1 MCIFGAWVKRI
12 DMANE
17 TWIDE
22 NKTRGKNEVNVPL
35 VESGISATNFTAVG
49 DSANE

>member
-1 MCIFGAWVKRI
+1 MCIFGACVKRI
-12 DMANE
+12 DVANE

-35 VESGISATNFTAVG
+35 VEFEISATNFTWVG

>member
-1 MCIFGAWVKRI
+1 MCIFGAGAGRI
-12 DMANE
+12 DLANE
-17 TWIDE
+17 SWIDE

-35 VESGISATNFTAVG
+35 VESEILETNFTLVG

>member
-1 MCIFGAWVKRI
+1 MCILGACGKRI

-17 TWIDE
+17 SWIDE

-35 VESGISATNFTAVG
+35 VEFEITAANFTSVG

>member
-1 MCIFGAWVKRI
+1 MCILGACVKRI

-17 TWIDE
+17 SWIDE

-35 VESGISATNFTAVG
+35 VEFGISATNFTSVG

>member
-1 MCIFGAWVKRI
+1 MCILGACVQRI
-12 DMANE
+12 DVANE
-17 TWIDE
+17 SWIDE

-35 VESGISATNFTAVG
+35 LESRITTNFTSVG

>member
-1 MCIFGAWVKRI
+1 MFGACARRI
-12 DMANE
+12 DAADE
-17 TWIDE
+17 SWIDE

-35 VESGISATNFTAVG
+35 VESGIAATNFTSVG

>member
-1 MCIFGAWVKRI
+1 MCIFGACAGRI
-12 DMANE
+12 DLANE
-17 TWIDE
+17 SWIDE

-35 VESGISATNFTAVG
+35 VESGISATDFTAVG

>member
-1 MCIFGAWVKRI
+1 MCILGACGKRI

-17 TWIDE
+17 SWIDE
-22 NKTRGKNEVNVPL
+22 NRTRGKNEVNVPL
-35 VESGISATNFTAVG
+35 VEFEISATNFTAVG

>member
-1 MCIFGAWVKRI
+1 
-12 DMANE
+12 MANE
-17 TWIDE
+17 SWIDE

-35 VESGISATNFTAVG
+35 LESRITTNFTSVG

>member
-1 MCIFGAWVKRI
+1 MCILGACVKRI

-17 TWIDE
+17 SWIDE

-35 VESGISATNFTAVG
+35 VESGIETNFTSVG

>member
-1 MCIFGAWVKRI
+1 MFGACVKRI
-12 DMANE
+12 DVANE
-17 TWIDE
+17 SWIDE

-35 VESGISATNFTAVG
+35 VSGIAATNFTSVG

>member
-1 MCIFGAWVKRI
+1 MFGACARRF
-12 DMANE
+12 DLANE
-17 TWIDE
+17 SWIDE

-35 VESGISATNFTAVG
+35 VESGILKTNFTSVG